1 MTTRADGVHAALRRM
16 LANGPLTAL
25 PKRAADQQLIARL
38 AASQLVPERD
48 YREKE
53 VNEALLRW
61 LATFVAPHGIDH
73 VTVRRML
80 VDLRLLLRD
89 KAGTTYRLNQRR
101 TSRVNADPARVL
113 ADMAAERGRRKAQH
127 AA

>member
-1 MTTRADGVHAALRRM
+1 MSTRNDGVHAALRRM
-16 LANGPLTAL
+16 LANGPLMAL
-25 PKRAADQQLIARL
+25 PKRPADQQLIARL
-38 AASQLVPERD
+38 AASQLVTERD
-48 YREKE
+48 YRERE
-53 VNEALLRW
+53 INEALERW

-80 VDLRLLLRD
+80 VDLRLLVRD
-89 KAGTTYRLNQRR
+89 KAGTVYRLNQRR

-113 ADMAAERGRRKAQH
+113 ADMAAERSKRKAEH